1 VAEQTIPQMLET
13 LFYSKLTLQERTFT
27 TTTADV
33 AINICAPNI
42 LDGRCSFKAANLR
55 IFLGYMFFD
64 ELHAL
69 AGPRL
74 MRDCKNYIG
83 MQHGSVR
90 VTRAYNAQNFKCK
103 LFMLWYS
110 HELLGIVHTTLPS
123 DLSNRNRIDVEL
135 AQTAIRRCLNEAV
148 ARGATTIVSDFRT
161 FTTLNF
167 VLILQLNNF

>member
-1 VAEQTIPQMLET
+1 
-13 LFYSKLTLQERTFT
+13 
-27 TTTADV
+27 
-33 AINICAPNI
+33 
-42 LDGRCSFKAANLR
+42 
-55 IFLGYMFFD
+55 MFFD

-103 LFMLWYS
+103 FFGDSRHGFYWNWHLLLSDFKYFTLF
-110 HELLGIVHTTLPS
+110 LLITPLFSGIVHTSLPS
-123 DLSNRNRIDVEL
+123 DLSSRNRIDVEL

-148 ARGATTIVSDFRT
+148 ARGATTIVS
-161 FTTLNF
+161 
-167 VLILQLNNF
+167 